1 MISLS
6 VSKKYGD
13 SSVFD
18 NFALQIKEGEILC
31 LLGASGVGK
40 TTLLNILAGLTDFQG
55 NIENL
60 PEKIGYIFQEPRL
73 IPNLTVEEN
82 LRYAGGEKDAIEE
95 ILQKTGLLPHKNKR
109 PSMLS
114 GGEKQRVNLAR
125 AFLSGAKLLLFD
137 EAFSSLDLP
146 LKKELYELFLALWE
160 KEKPT
165 VVLVTHDIDEAWAL
179 GDRILLVKEGKVIL
193 ERIPKRERKGAF
205 WEYDKGKEALVK
217 RILEESNEIIE
228 EKI

>member
-13 SSVFD
+13 LSVFD
-18 NFALQIKEGEILC
+18 NLTLQINEGEILC

-125 AFLSGAKLLLFD
+125 D
-137 EAFSSLDLP
+137 EPFSSLDLP

-179 GDRILLVKEGKVIL
+179 GDRILLLKEGKVIL